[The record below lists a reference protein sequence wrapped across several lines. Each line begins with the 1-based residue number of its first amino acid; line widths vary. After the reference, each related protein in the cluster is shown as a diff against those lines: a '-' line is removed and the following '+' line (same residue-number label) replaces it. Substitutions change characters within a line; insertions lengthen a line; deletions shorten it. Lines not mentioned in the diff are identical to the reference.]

1 MTLSQLRDE
10 KNLEWWRGATIY
22 QIYPRSFMDANG
34 DGIGDLPGI
43 TLRLDYVASLGVDA
57 VWLSPFF
64 TSPMKDFGYDV
75 ADYRNVDPMFGTLDD
90 FCALV
95 VRAHELGLRVIID
108 QVLSHSSDLH
118 PWFQESRQNRH
129 NAKADW
135 YVWADPRPDGNA
147 PNNWMAAFGGRS
159 WSFDSR
165 RRQYYL
171 HNFLSSQ
178 PDLNFHNPQVQ
189 HAQLD
194 NLRFWLELGVDGFRF
209 DVVNYYFHD
218 PALTDNPPAPPDR
231 VSPANPQSYQGQQYN
246 IEQPENL
253 AFLERVRALLDEY
266 PGATSI
272 GEIAGDNQLATMAAY
287 TAGDTRLHMAYTF
300 DLLDSMGD
308 AEQLYRVLTRFT
320 ELDDDTWPCWSLS
333 NHDVVRSASRWREP
347 RALLAVA
354 FLCSLRGSLGLY
366 QGEEL
371 GLPEAELAF
380 EDLQDPF
387 GINLWPE
394 IKGRDGSRTPMPW
407 NASINSGFSTSP
419 ERPWLPID
427 PRHPQLA
434 VEAQNANPHSL
445 LMQVRRLLH
454 LRAEEEVLRRGE
466 QLLLPPE
473 TLPQNVFALL
483 RTLGERRLLCL
494 VNLGEEQEFSLRPAA
509 LVNDVKDW
517 QSLPLPEPIAA
528 QRAGDTIRLP
538 PGTAAWLVL
547 V

>member
-1 MTLSQLRDE
+1 MTLSQLRSGED
-10 KNLEWWRGATIY
+10 LEWWRGAAIY

-43 TLRLDYVASLGVDA
+43 TMRLDYVASLGVDA
-57 VWLSPFF
+57 IWLSPFF

-90 FCALV
+90 FCALI

-135 YVWADPRPDGNA
+135 YVWADPKPDGNA
-147 PNNWMAAFGGRS
+147 PNNWMAAFGGRA
-159 WSFDSR
+159 WTFDSR

-171 HNFLSSQ
+171 HNFLPSQ

-189 HAQLD
+189 RAQLD

-218 PALTDNPPAPPDR
+218 RTLIDNPPAAPDR
-231 VSPANPQSYQGQQYN
+231 VNPANPQSYQCQQHN

-253 AFLERVRALLDEY
+253 TFLERIRDLLDEY
-266 PGATSI
+266 PGTTSI

-287 TAGDTRLHMAYTF
+287 TAGNTRLHMAYTF
-300 DLLDSMGD
+300 DLLGSEGD
-308 AEQLYRVLTRFT
+308 AEQLYQVLARFD
-320 ELDDDTWPCWSLS
+320 ELGDNTWPCWSLS
-333 NHDVVRSASRWREP
+333 NHDVVRSASRWSEP
-347 RALLAVA
+347 RALLALTL
-354 FLCSLRGSLGLY
+354 LCSLRGSLGFY

-380 EDLQDPF
+380 EDLRDPF

-407 NASINSGFSTSP
+407 DAGVNSGFSASSEP
-419 ERPWLPID
+419 LWLPID
-427 PRHPQLA
+427 PRHPRLT
-434 VEAQNANPHSL
+434 VEAQENDPYSL
-445 LMQVRRLLH
+445 LTQVRQLLH
-454 LRAEEEVLRRGE
+454 LRTAEETLRRGE
-466 QLLLPPE
+466 QHLLPPD
-473 TLPQNVFALL
+473 TLPENVFALL

-494 VNLGEEQEFSLRPAA
+494 ANLGREQAHCIEPAA
-509 LVNDVKDW
+509 LVEEVQDW
-517 QSLPLPEPIAA
+517 HPLHLPEPIAA
-528 QRAGDTIRLP
+528 QRTDDTLLLA
-538 PGTAAWLVL
+538 PGKAAWLVL
-547 V
+547 S